1 MKKLLAVLLLVAVS
15 TVSFAGGKDNMA
27 CFKFK
32 AVDPDTDQPHLTD
45 TFDMKLVSPNGYSAE
60 YKKVRSFKT
69 CVPKTRDR
77 YAAYIKRSD
86 SPAWADGIEFW
97 GSSQP
102 DYKEVALYVR

>member
-1 MKKLLAVLLLVAVS
+1 MKKLLAIFLLAVS
-15 TVSFAGGKDNMA
+15 SASFAGGNDDVA

-45 TFDMKLVSPNGYSAE
+45 TFDMKLVSPAGYSAE
-60 YKKVRSFKT
+60 YKNVRSFKT

-77 YAAYIKRSD
+77 YAAYIKRVD

-97 GSSQP
+97 GSGQP

>member
-1 MKKLLAVLLLVAVS
+1 MKKLFAVMLLAVSSA
-15 TVSFAGGKDNMA
+15 SFAGGKDNMA

-60 YKKVRSFKT
+60 YKNVRSFKT
-69 CVPKTRDR
+69 CVPRNRAR
-77 YAAYIKRSD
+77 YAAYAKRVD

-97 GSSQP
+97 GFGQP

>member
-1 MKKLLAVLLLVAVS
+1 MKKFFAVMLLAVS
-15 TVSFAGGKDNMA
+15 SVSFAGGDDVA

-32 AVDPDTDQPHLTD
+32 VVDPDTNQPQLVAD
-45 TFDMKLVSPNGYSAE
+45 FDMKLVSPNGYSAS
-60 YKKVRSFKT
+60 YKDVRSFKT

-97 GSSQP
+97 GSGQP
-102 DYKEVALYVR
+102 DYKEVAIYVR